1 MNRATT
7 ILTCSGP
14 EEACV
19 DPDHG
24 LDRRGWRQRLNRTQV
39 IKSLRHFLPRILLG
53 IALESVIDRLLERLR
68 APGAIERTR
77 PDRHAA
83 RRSGVRIADF
93 HPAYKAA

>member
-1 MNRATT
+1 MASIEWGQLQNR
-7 ILTCSGP
+7 S
-14 EEACV
+14 
-19 DPDHG
+19 
-24 LDRRGWRQRLNRTQV
+24 RV

-53 IALESVIDRLLERLR
+53 ITIDSVIDRLLERLR